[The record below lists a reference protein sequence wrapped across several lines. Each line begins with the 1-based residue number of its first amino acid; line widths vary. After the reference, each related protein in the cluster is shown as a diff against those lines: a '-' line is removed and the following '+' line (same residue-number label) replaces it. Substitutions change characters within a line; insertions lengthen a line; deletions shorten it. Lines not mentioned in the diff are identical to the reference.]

1 MEAIMSEHYEV
12 IIRSISAFIILLL
25 GSRLLGKQTISQMN
39 NFNFIAAI
47 SIGAITANLCFNTR
61 VKIPDLIL
69 AYVIFILTVYI
80 ISYVSLKSRKA
91 RKFLAG
97 NPTVVVQNGKILENN
112 MKKMHYTID
121 YLNQQLR
128 EKDVFNIN
136 EVLFALL
143 EPNGTIS
150 VVKKPQFRPVTIQD
164 LHLKYTKEGM
174 LPIELIMDGKFVDK
188 NIIENGLTYSWLES
202 EIQNRGLKISDIVYA
217 VLLSEKELYIDC
229 YNDYIHSPI
238 DAE

>member
-1 MEAIMSEHYEV
+1 MMANCFFHKLNKKMSMEAIMSEHYEV

-112 MKKMHYTID
+112 MKKCTT
-121 YLNQQLR
+121 L
-128 EKDVFNIN
+128 
-136 EVLFALL
+136 
-143 EPNGTIS
+143 
-150 VVKKPQFRPVTIQD
+150 
-164 LHLKYTKEGM
+164 
-174 LPIELIMDGKFVDK
+174 
-188 NIIENGLTYSWLES
+188 
-202 EIQNRGLKISDIVYA
+202 
-217 VLLSEKELYIDC
+217 
-229 YNDYIHSPI
+229 
-238 DAE
+238 